1 MLQTETK
8 NITVKLKNMAKMT
21 ITKLYNNWFWSVV
34 AIHRPGE
41 NPMETLHEGK
51 TQINS
56 VWIEIGAQSTGSDMN
71 EWKVKKKVYN

>member
-1 MLQTETK
+1 M
-8 NITVKLKNMAKMT
+8 
-21 ITKLYNNWFWSVV
+21 V

-71 EWKVKKKVYN
+71 EWKVKKGVQLAENFKNCSTNTCKHDI